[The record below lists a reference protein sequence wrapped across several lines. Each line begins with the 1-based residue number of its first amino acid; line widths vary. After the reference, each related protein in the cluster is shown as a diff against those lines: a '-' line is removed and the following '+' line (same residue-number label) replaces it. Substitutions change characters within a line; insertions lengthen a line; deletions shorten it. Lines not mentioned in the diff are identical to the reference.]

1 MAGSVLLPKAGGP
14 DCALGAPAEWKS
26 QHTPLVLSRSSRFH
40 LFSAGSC
47 RTMEGH
53 AGQVKLFHLETSY
66 LVQDLVGIFYR
77 YDWLTDWI
85 LSALCRAICIGD
97 WTLSMWMPLEE
108 GDKKLV
114 DIQIAGPSVKTRV
127 VQYHVSLCVPLMQ
140 LNKCVGI
147 LWSKD
152 TILLRDFFPGV
163 WFDTDSV
170 WCNEDKLTSPW
181 ASHCAWTASVAP
193 ICRDRSDHIIAQ

>member
-40 LFSAGSC
+40 LFSAGPC
-47 RTMEGH
+47 RTMQGH

-66 LVQDLVGIFYR
+66 LVQDLVWIFYM

-97 WTLSMWMPLEE
+97 WTLSMWMPLGER
-108 GDKKLV
+108 DKKLV
-114 DIQIAGPSVKTRV
+114 DMQIAWPSVKTRV
-127 VQYHVSLCVPLMQ
+127 VQYHVS
-140 LNKCVGI
+140 
-147 LWSKD
+147 
-152 TILLRDFFPGV
+152 FFFV
-163 WFDTDSV
+163 CSFDAV
-170 WCNEDKLTSPW
+170 KGM
-181 ASHCAWTASVAP
+181 
-193 ICRDRSDHIIAQ
+193 CRYTLI